1 MTFIEI
7 LIKLRRIVRS
17 INLESKRVDK
27 ELGVSIPQLLCLQ
40 FLAEQEDF
48 RTNASK
54 LKGFLNLNASTITG
68 IISRLEKK
76 NLVVKLPKSI
86 DKRITLISLTAKG
99 MELIQN
105 APITFQ
111 QKLSEKLQELSPD
124 KLKTIIEGIDLL
136 TELME
141 FDEIDAS
148 PIITSELQN
157 WLGYSVTIYPLVD

>member
-40 FLAEQEDF
+40 FLAEQDEF

-54 LKGFLNLNASTITG
+54 LKAFLNLNASTITG

-76 NLVVKLPKSI
+76 NLVVKLPKTI

-148 PIITSELQN
+148 PISTSEEL
-157 WLGYSVTIYPLVD
+157 L

>member
-1 MTFIEI
+1 M
-7 LIKLRRIVRS
+7 RS

-40 FLAEQEDF
+40 FLAEQEDY

-76 NLVVKLPKSI
+76 NLVVKLPKST
-86 DKRITLISLTAKG
+86 DKRITLISLTDIGRA
-99 MELIQN
+99 LIQN

-111 QKLSEKLQELSPD
+111 QKLSEKLQALPPE
-124 KLKTIIEGIDLL
+124 KLKMIIEGIDLL
-136 TELME
+136 TKLME
-141 FDEIDAS
+141 VDDVDAS
-148 PIITSELQN
+148 PIITSEEFL
-157 WLGYSVTIYPLVD
+157 

>member
-1 MTFIEI
+1 MNSIEI

-40 FLAEQEDF
+40 YLSEQADYKA
-48 RTNASK
+48 NASK

-76 NLVVKLPKSI
+76 NLIVKLPKAT

-99 MELIQN
+99 MALIQN

-111 QKLSEKLQELSPD
+111 QKLSEKLQALPPE
-124 KLKTIIEGIDLL
+124 KLKTIVDGMDML

-141 FDEIDAS
+141 VDEIDAS
-148 PIITSELQN
+148 PIITSEEF
-157 WLGYSVTIYPLVD
+157 I

>member
-7 LIKLRRIVRS
+7 LVKLRRIVRS

-40 FLAEQEDF
+40 FLAEQADF
-48 RTNASK
+48 STNASK

-76 NLVVKLPKSI
+76 KLVVKLPKST
-86 DKRITLISLTAKG
+86 DKRITLISLTSKG
-99 MELIQN
+99 MELIQG

-111 QKLSEKLQELSPD
+111 QKLSEKLQALPSD
-124 KLKTIIEGIDLL
+124 KLKIVIEGIEIL
-136 TELME
+136 TELMKV
-141 FDEIDAS
+141 DILDDS
-148 PIITSELQN
+148 TIITKKEAL
-157 WLGYSVTIYPLVD
+157 

>member
-17 INLESKRVDK
+17 VNLESKRVDK

-40 FLAEQEDF
+40 FLAEQDEF
-48 RTNASK
+48 RANASK

-99 MELIQN
+99 KELIQN

-111 QKLSEKLQELSPD
+111 QKLSEKLQALPPE

-141 FDEIDAS
+141 VDEIKAS
-148 PIITSELQN
+148 PIITAEEL
-157 WLGYSVTIYPLVD
+157 L

>member
-17 INLESKRVDK
+17 VNLESKRVDK

-40 FLAEQEDF
+40 FLAEQDEF
-48 RTNASK
+48 RANASK
-54 LKGFLNLNASTITG
+54 LKSFLNLNASTITG

-76 NLVVKLPKSI
+76 NLVVKLPKPI
-86 DKRITLISLTAKG
+86 DKRVTLISLTAKG
-99 MELIQN
+99 KELIQN

-111 QKLSEKLQELSPD
+111 QKLSEKLKALPPE

-136 TELME
+136 AELME
-141 FDEIDAS
+141 VNEIDAL
-148 PIITSELQN
+148 PIITSEEFL
-157 WLGYSVTIYPLVD
+157 

>member
-1 MTFIEI
+1 M
-7 LIKLRRIVRS
+7 RS

-40 FLAEQEDF
+40 FLAEQDDYQ
-48 RTNASK
+48 TNASK

-76 NLVVKLPKSI
+76 NLVVKLPKST

-99 MELIQN
+99 MALIQN

-111 QKLSEKLQELSPD
+111 QQLSEKLQALSSE
-124 KLKTIIEGIDLL
+124 KLKTIIDGIDLV

-141 FDEIDAS
+141 VDEIDAS
-148 PIITSELQN
+148 PIITSEEFL
-157 WLGYSVTIYPLVD
+157 

>member
-1 MTFIEI
+1 MTFIEM

-148 PIITSELQN
+148 PIITSEEL
-157 WLGYSVTIYPLVD
+157 L